1 MNPPTCP
8 RRRLAASPKRCLREA
23 GLVWRGGW
31 SRLRSR
37 LWLIL
42 LASGLGVALV
52 WYGDGADRL
61 LLDQVRMDANAT
73 TTHAAKFI
81 SDYSDLVLCVPLS
94 LALWVG
100 GVVFRRARWRRLG
113 LACLMAALMA
123 GWIVTVFKRLVGRP
137 RPDAAAAFPQLL
149 YGPES
154 RAKLN
159 SFPSGHTATSTATGA
174 SLIAASPVVAIPAV
188 MYAASVGWS
197 RMQLRKH
204 YPLDVAT
211 GAIIGI
217 VCGACFASTVPGS
230 VIRLSR
236 RKRHLP
242 AKTDP
247 HAF

>member
-1 MNPPTCP
+1 MNQPASPS
-8 RRRLAASPKRCLREA
+8 RRLAASRKRCLREA
-23 GLVWRGGW
+23 GLVWHGGW

-42 LASGLGVALV
+42 LASGIGVALV
-52 WYGDGADRL
+52 WCGNGADQAL
-61 LLDQVRMDANAT
+61 LEQVRLDANAT

-81 SDYSDLVLCVPLS
+81 SHYSDLVLCVPLA

-100 GVVFRRARWRRLG
+100 GVVRRCARWRRLG

-123 GWIVTVFKRLVGRP
+123 GWIVTVFKHVVGRP

-159 SFPSGHTATSTATGA
+159 SFPSGHTATSTATGV
-174 SLIAASPVVAIPAV
+174 SLIAASPVVAIPAAI
-188 MYAASVGWS
+188 YAAAVGWS
-197 RMQLRKH
+197 RMQLQKH
-204 YPLDVAT
+204 YPVDVAT
-211 GAIIGI
+211 GAVIGL

-236 RKRHLP
+236 RKRQP
-242 AKTDP
+242 RD
-247 HAF
+247 